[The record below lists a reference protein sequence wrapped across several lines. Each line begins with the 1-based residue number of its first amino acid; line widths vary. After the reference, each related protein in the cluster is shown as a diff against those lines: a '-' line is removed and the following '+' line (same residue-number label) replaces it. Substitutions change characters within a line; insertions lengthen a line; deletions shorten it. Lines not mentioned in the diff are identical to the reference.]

1 MIYLNVALSVI
12 AHCQLTRGGY
22 NLENLRLDDFTK
34 YKFLSGI
41 RFSPNGKKTG
51 FVLHQMDL
59 EENKYLSNIYIYN
72 EESNSCIKLT
82 ALDEERSFIWK
93 DDNTI
98 LFPAIR
104 GKKDKERKEKKEE
117 FTSFYEISLLGGEAN
132 KAFEI
137 PLNVSSIEF
146 IDEDNLIVL
155 ANFDPNRPKLDKMSK
170 EEKEKALK
178 KMEEDKD
185 YEVLDEIPFWLNGA
199 GFTNKKRT
207 RLYIYNLKDKN
218 LTPITDEFTNVES
231 IKLNKDKSKII
242 MVTSSYTDKMQIKS
256 DLHLYDIEEESL
268 EKLSHEEVFN
278 YSYADFLGDKII
290 FAGMDMKS
298 YGINENPHFYLMDL
312 NGHNVRRL
320 TDDSFD
326 CSLGNSVGSDCR
338 FGGSRSIL
346 VDREYLYFVTTEGYN
361 SYINRID
368 LNGKIEKLTDHN
380 GSIDGFDVKDGKIN
394 FIGLRGLKL
403 QELYALKDRVEIQL
417 TNFNDWVIK
426 ERKLSK
432 PEHISFEN
440 DGVTIDGWIMK
451 PVDFEEGKK
460 YPAILDIHG
469 GPKTVYGEVF
479 YHEMQ
484 YWANIGY
491 VVFFCNP
498 RGSDGKG
505 NKFADI
511 RGKYGTIDYDDIMKF
526 TDLVLEKYPF
536 IDRDNIGVTGGSY
549 GGFMTNWIIGHTNRF
564 KAAVSQRSIS
574 NWISKFGTTDIGYFF
589 VEDQQAATPWSD
601 VEKLWF
607 HSPMK
612 YADKVT
618 TPTLFIHSDEDYR
631 CWLPEGIQMFTSLK
645 YHGVDSRLVMFRGEN
660 HELSRSG
667 KPKHRVR
674 RLEEITNWFNKYLKK

>member
-1 MIYLNVALSVI
+1 M
-12 AHCQLTRGGY
+12 
-22 NLENLRLDDFTK
+22 ENLKLDDFTK

-41 RFSPNGKKTG
+41 RFSPSGKKTG
-51 FVLHQMDL
+51 FVLHQMDVD
-59 EENKYLSNIYIYN
+59 ENKYLSNIYIYK
-72 EESNSCIKLT
+72 EESSSYIKLT
-82 ALDEERSFIWK
+82 SLDEERSFIWK
-93 DDNTI
+93 DDDTI
-98 LFPAIR
+98 IFPAIR

-117 FTSFYEISLLGGEAN
+117 FTTFYEISLLGGEAN
-132 KAFEI
+132 KVFEV
-137 PLNVSSIEF
+137 PLNVRSIEF
-146 IDEDNLIVL
+146 IDEDKLMVIGS
-155 ANFDPNRPKLDKMSK
+155 FDPSRPKLDELSK
-170 EEKEKALK
+170 EEKNKSLK
-178 KMEEDKD
+178 KMAEDKD
-185 YEVLDEIPFWLNGA
+185 YEVLDEIPFWFNGA
-199 GFTNKKRT
+199 GFTNKKRS
-207 RLYIYNLKDKN
+207 RLYIYNLKDEK
-218 LTPITDEFTNVES
+218 LTPITDEFTDVAS
-231 IKLNKDKSKII
+231 AKLNKDKTKII
-242 MVTSSYTDKMQIKS
+242 IVASSFTDKMQLKS
-256 DLHLYDIEEESL
+256 DLHLYDIKEGCL

-278 YSYADFLGDKII
+278 YAYADFLGDKII
-290 FAGMDMKS
+290 FAGKDMKA

-312 NGHNVRRL
+312 DGTNVKRL
-320 TDDSFD
+320 TDDDFD
-326 CSLGNSVGSDCR
+326 CGLWNSVGSDCR
-338 FGGSRSIL
+338 FGGSRSMVI
-346 VDREYLYFVTTEGYN
+346 DGEHLYFVTTEGYN

-368 LNGKIEKLTDHN
+368 KNGKIEKLTKDN
-380 GSIDGFDVKDGKIN
+380 GSIDGFDVKDSKIS
-394 FIGLRGLKL
+394 FIGLRGLRL
-403 QELYALKDRVEIQL
+403 QELYGLKDKEEIQL
-417 TNFNDWVIK
+417 TDFNEWVIK
-426 ERKLSK
+426 EKKLSQ
-432 PEHISFEN
+432 PEHITFEN

-505 NKFADI
+505 NEFADI
-511 RGKYGTIDYDDIMKF
+511 RGKYGTVDYEDIMEF
-526 TDLVLEKYPF
+526 TNIVVEKYPF
-536 IDRDNIGVTGGSY
+536 IDSENIGVTGGSY

-564 KAAVSQRSIS
+564 KAAASQRSIS

-589 VEDQQAATPWSD
+589 VEDQQGATPWSD

-618 TPTLFIHSDEDYR
+618 TPTLFIHSEEDYR

-667 KPKHRVR
+667 KPKHRIR
-674 RLEEITNWFNKYLKK
+674 RLEEITNWFNKYLK